1 MGLKNLWKRT
11 RNEKGREF
19 CKWRKQEENIKKKT
33 EVANRK
39 NEIYTC

>member
-1 MGLKNLWKRT
+1 MR
-11 RNEKGREF
+11 REGNF
-19 CKWRKQEENIKKKT
+19 VNGGNEENIKKKT